1 MYLLARVSEHKAG
14 IAETILKTVLKHKVK
29 DSVPEGSNSM
39 KLIGEPRLKGTII
52 IYSWNLIAVIR
63 FGISLVLFLMFHSL
77 MFIWESLSY

>member
-1 MYLLARVSEHKAG
+1 MYLLAWVSEHKAG

-52 IYSWNLIAVIR
+52 IYS
-63 FGISLVLFLMFHSL
+63 
-77 MFIWESLSY
+77 